1 MKYYKRIF
9 FLIILISISIFNNT
23 KVLLADDIEKFANK
37 LFNHYEYDDK
47 VKNYF
52 KLFFASSS
60 NDIKNSSQNSINN
73 LKVTSNKKKSYI
85 KIKSKNKLIYKFKSG
100 HSIQMN
106 PTDIS
111 EKIIYKTSKISY
123 LEFKENSV
131 FYGVNFDF

>member
-1 MKYYKRIF
+1 MKII
-9 FLIILISISIFNNT
+9 FLIIFVSISNFTNT
-23 KVLLADDIEKFANK
+23 KVILADDIESFANK

-47 VKNYF
+47 VKDYF
-52 KLFFASSS
+52 KSLFSSSS
-60 NDIKNSSQNSINN
+60 NNIKNSSQNSINN
-73 LKVTSNKKKSYI
+73 LNVTSKRKKSYI
-85 KIKSKNKLIYKFKSG
+85 KIKSKNKLIYKFKNG

-106 PTDIS
+106 PTNIR

>member
-1 MKYYKRIF
+1 MKII
-9 FLIILISISIFNNT
+9 FLIIFVSISIFTNT
-23 KVLLADDIEKFANK
+23 KVVLADDIEKFANK

-52 KLFFASSS
+52 KSLFSSSS
-60 NDIKNSSQNSINN
+60 NNIKNSSQNSINN
-73 LKVTSNKKKSYI
+73 LNVTSKRKKSYI
-85 KIKSKNKLIYKFKSG
+85 KIKSKNKLIYKFKNG

-106 PTDIS
+106 PTNIS

-123 LEFKENSV
+123 FEFKENYV